1 MTAAAV
7 DGGVAPDDNS
17 PTVPW
22 TRKLGFDRFSGLY
35 LIAGFFIFFGLTES
49 NYLTWN
55 GSIEFV
61 LTEKVIVCM
70 LALAFLV
77 PLVTGTFDL
86 SIGANMA
93 LCLVIVNKMAL
104 ETDLPDYVG
113 AIVGMA
119 ACLLMGFINGFI
131 VVKLRVNSFI
141 ATLGMS
147 QVIAALIRKIYEG
160 GQITKALGDS
170 YINFGKKAIFS
181 FRWPGTDSE
190 ISLPFY
196 FLYGLIAATIIWYV
210 LEHTPVGRHMFATGG
225 NPEAAR
231 LSGVKV
237 DRIAWG
243 SLVASAGIAGFAATA
258 TQQFFLPNCYTDPFG
273 NYLGQGAEVIAAR
286 DWARLGNLYLQDG
299 VWNGERLLPK
309 GYVKYV
315 STLAPGWLADGRPV
329 YGGGFFWINGD
340 GEQPMPRSAY
350 AMLGAGGQSAW
361 IIPSH
366 DLVIVRIGK
375 YRGADAGEAAREK
388 GTATLLQAV
397 RP

>member
-1 MTAAAV
+1 MTSAA
-7 DGGVAPDDNS
+7 DGNATSNES
-17 PTVPW
+17 TPTTSWV
-22 TRKLGFDRFSGLY
+22 RRLGFDRFSGLY
-35 LIAGFFIFFGLTES
+35 LIAVFFIFFGLTES

-61 LTEKVIVCM
+61 LTEKVIVSM

-93 LCLVIVNKMAL
+93 LCLVVVNKMAL

-113 AIVGMA
+113 ALVGMA
-119 ACLLMGFINGFI
+119 ACILMGFINGFI

-147 QVIAALIRKIYEG
+147 QVIAALIRRIYEG
-160 GQITKALGDS
+160 GQITKALDSS
-170 YINFGKKAIFS
+170 YINFGKNAIFT
-181 FRWPGTDSE
+181 FHWPGTDSE

-196 FLYGLIAATIIWYV
+196 FLYGLLAATLIWYV

-243 SLVASAGIAGFAATA
+243 SLVASAAIAGFAGLIYSWKFATYSNTVGPPLLFTA
-258 TQQFFLPNCYTDPFG
+258 VGAAFFGASQLKGRPNVWGTIIAVYVLAFG
-273 NYLGQGAEVIAAR
+273 IKGIGLRYPREIDWMQPMFEGLTLIFAVALASRQGAVKVAR
-286 DWARLGNLYLQDG
+286 RRSDPRDSAPTVVAPPDDG
-299 VWNGERLLPK
+299 AIV
-309 GYVKYV
+309 
-315 STLAPGWLADGRPV
+315 APATT
-329 YGGGFFWINGD
+329 
-340 GEQPMPRSAY
+340 ETQ
-350 AMLGAGGQSAW
+350 GA
-361 IIPSH
+361 
-366 DLVIVRIGK
+366 
-375 YRGADAGEAAREK
+375 
-388 GTATLLQAV
+388 
-397 RP
+397 

>member
-1 MTAAAV
+1 MTSAV
-7 DGGVAPDDNS
+7 ADGGVAPNDS
-17 PTVPW
+17 PNGDKSTTPW

-35 LIAGFFIFFGLTES
+35 LIGAFFIFFGLTES
-49 NYLTWN
+49 NYLSWN

-160 GQITKALGDS
+160 GQITKALSSS
-170 YINFGKKAIFS
+170 YVNFGKKSIFT
-181 FRWPGTDSE
+181 FHWPGTDSE

-196 FLYGLIAATIIWYV
+196 FLYGLIAATVIWYV

-243 SLVASAGIAGFAATA
+243 SLVASAGIAGFAALIYSWKFATYSNTVGPPFLFTA
-258 TQQFFLPNCYTDPFG
+258 VGAAFFGASQLKGRPNVWGTIIAVYVLAFG
-273 NYLGQGAEVIAAR
+273 IKGIGLRYPREIDWMQPMFEGLTLIFAVALASRQGAVRVAR
-286 DWARLGNLYLQDG
+286 RRSDRRDTPPT
-299 VWNGERLLPK
+299 V
-309 GYVKYV
+309 V
-315 STLAPGWLADGRPV
+315 APPPETEA
-329 YGGGFFWINGD
+329 
-340 GEQPMPRSAY
+340 Q
-350 AMLGAGGQSAW
+350 GA
-361 IIPSH
+361 
-366 DLVIVRIGK
+366 
-375 YRGADAGEAAREK
+375 
-388 GTATLLQAV
+388 
-397 RP
+397 

>member
-1 MTAAAV
+1 MSNEST
-7 DGGVAPDDNS
+7 
-17 PTVPW
+17 PTTSWV
-22 TRKLGFDRFSGLY
+22 RRLGFDRFSGLY
-35 LIAGFFIFFGLTES
+35 LIAAFFIFFGLTES

-55 GSIEFV
+55 GSVEFV

-104 ETDLPDYVG
+104 ETNLPDYVG
-113 AIVGMA
+113 AVVGMA

-160 GQITKALGDS
+160 GQITKALGSS

-181 FRWPGTDSE
+181 FRWPGTQSE

-196 FLYGLIAATIIWYV
+196 FLYGLLAAGLIWYV

-243 SLVASAGIAGFAATA
+243 SLVASAAIAGFAGLIYSWKFATYSNTVGPPLLFTA
-258 TQQFFLPNCYTDPFG
+258 VGAAFFGASQLKGRPNVWGTIIAVYVLAFG
-273 NYLGQGAEVIAAR
+273 IKGIGLRYPREIDWMQPMFEGLTLIFAVAIASRQGAVRVARRRSDPRDSPPAVAAPP
-286 DWARLGNLYLQDG
+286 DDG
-299 VWNGERLLPK
+299 AAGALP
-309 GYVKYV
+309 
-315 STLAPGWLADGRPV
+315 TT
-329 YGGGFFWINGD
+329 
-340 GEQPMPRSAY
+340 
-350 AMLGAGGQSAW
+350 
-361 IIPSH
+361 
-366 DLVIVRIGK
+366 
-375 YRGADAGEAAREK
+375 EAQ
-388 GTATLLQAV
+388 GV
-397 RP
+397 

>member
-1 MTAAAV
+1 MTSAAV
-7 DGGVAPDDNS
+7 DGDGAIHDS
-17 PTVPW
+17 TPTTSWVK
-22 TRKLGFDRFSGLY
+22 RLGFDRFSGLY
-35 LIAGFFIFFGLTES
+35 LIAVFFIFFGLTES
-49 NYLTWN
+49 NYLSWN

-104 ETDLPDYVG
+104 ETDLPDFVG
-113 AIVGMA
+113 ALMGMA
-119 ACLLMGFINGFI
+119 ACLIMGFINGFI

-160 GQITKALGDS
+160 GQITKALGSS
-170 YINFGKKAIFS
+170 YINFGKKSIFS

-196 FLYGLIAATIIWYV
+196 FLYGLLAATLIWYV

-243 SLVASAGIAGFAATA
+243 SLVASAGIAGFAGLIYSWKFATYSNSVGPPLLFTA
-258 TQQFFLPNCYTDPFG
+258 VGAAFFGASQLKGRPNVWGTIIAVYVLAFG
-273 NYLGQGAEVIAAR
+273 IKGIGLRYPREIDWMQPMFEGLTLIFAVALASRQGAVKVARRRSDPRDSPPTVVAPPAEGAIA
-286 DWARLGNLYLQDG
+286 
-299 VWNGERLLPK
+299 E
-309 GYVKYV
+309 
-315 STLAPGWLADGRPV
+315 
-329 YGGGFFWINGD
+329 
-340 GEQPMPRSAY
+340 SA
-350 AMLGAGGQSAW
+350 ATEIQGA
-361 IIPSH
+361 
-366 DLVIVRIGK
+366 
-375 YRGADAGEAAREK
+375 
-388 GTATLLQAV
+388 
-397 RP
+397 

>member
-1 MTAAAV
+1 MTSAAA
-7 DGGVAPDDNS
+7 DGAATSNDS
-17 PTVPW
+17 TPTTTWV
-22 TRKLGFDRFSGLY
+22 RKLGFDRFSGLY
-35 LIAGFFIFFGLTES
+35 LIAVFFIFFGLTES

-61 LTEKVIVCM
+61 LTEKVIVSM

-104 ETDLPDYVG
+104 ETELPDYVG
-113 AIVGMA
+113 ALVGMA
-119 ACLLMGFINGFI
+119 ACILMGFINGFI

-160 GQITKALGDS
+160 GQITKALGSD
-170 YINFGKKAIFS
+170 YINFGKKAIFT
-181 FRWPGTDSE
+181 FHWPGTDSE

-196 FLYGLIAATIIWYV
+196 FLYGLLAATLIWYV

-243 SLVASAGIAGFAATA
+243 SLVASAAIAGFAGLIYSWKFATYSNTVGPPLLFTA
-258 TQQFFLPNCYTDPFG
+258 VGAAFFGASQLKGRPNVWGTIIAVYVLAFG
-273 NYLGQGAEVIAAR
+273 IKGIGLRYPREIDWMQPMFEGLTLIFAVALASRQGAVKIARRRSDPRDSPPTVVAPPDEGAVIAPSSTEA
-286 DWARLGNLYLQDG
+286 QG
-299 VWNGERLLPK
+299 V
-309 GYVKYV
+309 
-315 STLAPGWLADGRPV
+315 
-329 YGGGFFWINGD
+329 
-340 GEQPMPRSAY
+340 
-350 AMLGAGGQSAW
+350 
-361 IIPSH
+361 
-366 DLVIVRIGK
+366 
-375 YRGADAGEAAREK
+375 
-388 GTATLLQAV
+388 
-397 RP
+397 